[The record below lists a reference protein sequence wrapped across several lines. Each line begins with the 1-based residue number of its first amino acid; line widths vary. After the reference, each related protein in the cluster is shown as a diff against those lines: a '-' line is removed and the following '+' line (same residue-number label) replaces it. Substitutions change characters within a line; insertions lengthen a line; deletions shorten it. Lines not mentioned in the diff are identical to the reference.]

1 MFPLFTP
8 PYEALA
14 MYITP
19 YFLVDFACAT
29 VLLTAPVAVAQ
40 KHQLSKLGTLREQQN
55 DLRLV
60 SQCEMSLGL

>member
-1 MFPLFTP
+1 
-8 PYEALA
+8 

-60 SQCEMSLGL
+60 SLILNWFGLVMRS